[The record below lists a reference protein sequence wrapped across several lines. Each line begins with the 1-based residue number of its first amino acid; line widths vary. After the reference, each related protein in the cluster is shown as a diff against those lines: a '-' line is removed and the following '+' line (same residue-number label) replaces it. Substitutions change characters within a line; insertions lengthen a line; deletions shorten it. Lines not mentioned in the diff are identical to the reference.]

1 MNKIKVVILIIIL
14 ILSFCI
20 CSYIEHN
27 YTREGVIT
35 RIDNNIIQIE
45 DTAENTWIYETTDN
59 YKIGDKVTLKMYDKC
74 TPTIKDDEI
83 KSIKKSR

>member
-1 MNKIKVVILIIIL
+1 MNKIKAVILIVVL
-14 ILSFCI
+14 ISSFCV

-27 YTREGVIT
+27 YTREGIVT

-45 DTAENTWIYETTDN
+45 DTAENTWTYETIDN
-59 YKIGDKVTLKMYDKC
+59 FKIGDKVKLKMYDKC
-74 TPTIKDDEI
+74 TATIKDDEI